1 MENKPKITYRKNDN
15 WGVTSVFYG
24 RTTNDLE
31 NMEEKL
37 REKLMEIAIEK
48 NYSEIEII
56 DTDYCDSENGLIYV
70 NYRYEKAE

>member
-15 WGVTSVFYG
+15 WGVTYVFYG

-56 DTDYCDSENGLIYV
+56 DTDYCDSENGIIYV
-70 NYRYEKAE
+70 NYRYKKAE